1 MIMNKKKLLSTTIAT
16 IFATGIVATGAG
28 SSFAMAQTPTA
39 HAVSKDQ
46 TTSAKTDPKT
56 KKAEQDLVK
65 VSQDALLSM
74 RDIRNARL
82 ALFDGDTDQAQTYVD
97 AAKTRIDIANN
108 EANKYALDIKAPKA
122 DDSYVPYDTA
132 LTVMDSFEPKQT
144 KARHTPTSRKR
155 PHHSKQKKGEETLK
169 LSDTDVV
176 LSTDMI
182 PVDFA
187 RQHINEASSL
197 VKEGK
202 YYEANLALKAVDDSV
217 FIQTYALENVP
228 KVKGDQSK
236 AGDNKTQDAAKDA
249 KG

>member
-1 MIMNKKKLLSTTIAT
+1 MIMKTKQLLSTTIAT
-16 IFATGIVATGAG
+16 IVATGIIATGA
-28 SSFAMAQTPTA
+28 SPSFAMGQTPTT

-46 TTSAKTDPKT
+46 TSSAKTDQKT

-74 RDIRNARL
+74 RDIHNARL
-82 ALFDGDTDQAQTYVD
+82 ALFDGNTDQAQTYVD
-97 AAKTRIDIANN
+97 AAKTRIDIAEN
-108 EANKYALDIKAPKA
+108 EANKYALDVKAPKA
-122 DDSYVPYDTA
+122 DDSYVPYDTN
-132 LTVMDSFEPKQT
+132 LTVMDSFEPKDT
-144 KARHTPTSRKR
+144 RSNHTPTAQRHI
-155 PHHSKQKKGEETLK
+155 HHSKQKNGEETLK
-169 LSDTDVV
+169 LSETDVV
-176 LSTDMI
+176 ISTDMI

-187 RQHINEASSL
+187 KQHINKASSL

-217 FIQTYALENVP
+217 FIQTYGLEDVP

-236 AGDNKTQDAAKDA
+236 AGDNKAQDIAKDA